1 MAQRSVWKKRETDLC
16 FYGRRIYLVAPR
28 IYFIQKRRL
37 YSNIYGK
44 SIFYSIRIFYLE
56 GTNIFTSKRR
66 TDSAEKSTW
75 LYLQS
80 TLLLS
85 TTCPTSPTTAGAATT
100 VQKSTSRG
108 QWKHWNRAWSILN
121 EKQFQKILV
130 TCYSQG
136 RLSLHLF
143 GLLLIIDW
151 KLSWKSC
158 GIFERKNRKTK
169 IKWLKNYKYWC
180 CV

>member
-1 MAQRSVWKKRETDLC
+1 MNPEIINYHIGAKIGLKKKEKQ
-16 FYGRRIYLVAPR
+16 IYASMEEESILLPLEYISFR
-28 IYFIQKRRL
+28 KGGFIQ
-37 YSNIYGK
+37 IFYGK

-108 QWKHWNRAWSILN
+108 Q
-121 EKQFQKILV
+121 
-130 TCYSQG
+130 
-136 RLSLHLF
+136 
-143 GLLLIIDW
+143 
-151 KLSWKSC
+151 
-158 GIFERKNRKTK
+158 
-169 IKWLKNYKYWC
+169 
-180 CV
+180 